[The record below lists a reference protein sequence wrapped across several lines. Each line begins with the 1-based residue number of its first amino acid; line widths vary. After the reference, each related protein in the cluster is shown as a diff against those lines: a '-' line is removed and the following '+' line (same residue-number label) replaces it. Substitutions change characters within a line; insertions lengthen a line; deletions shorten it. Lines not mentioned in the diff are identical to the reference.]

1 MHRFIL
7 VAVFA
12 LLLAACGESEPP
24 AGQLSPQDEALYQ
37 QAAATLI
44 DNLAGELGGK
54 LKEAIEE
61 GGPSNAIYV
70 CRSEAPRA
78 AAAHSQGGWTIR
90 RVSDRVRNPHNR
102 ADATELALM
111 QQFADSAAPAFS
123 ERWDKGDSSAVY
135 YYYQPI
141 RTKLLCLK
149 CHGTESNMD
158 PVVAAAVAE
167 YYPDDQARNYDIGE
181 LRGLFVVT
189 GEWPTG
195 GERAQEL
202 TASGQ

>member
-37 QAAATLI
+37 QAAVALI
-44 DNLAGELGGK
+44 DNLVGELGGK

-61 GGPSNAIYV
+61 GGPSNAIFV

-78 AAAHSQGGWTIR
+78 AAAHSQGGWTIG
-90 RVSDRVRNPHNR
+90 RVSDRVRNPDNR
-102 ADATELALM
+102 ANAAELAVM
-111 QQFADSAAPAFS
+111 QQLGDSAAPEFI

-158 PVVAAAVAE
+158 PVVTAAVAE
-167 YYPDDQARNYDIGE
+167 HYPDDQARDYDIGD
-181 LRGLFVVT
+181 LRGVFVVT
-189 GEWPTG
+189 AEWPAG
-195 GERAQEL
+195 GARAQEL
-202 TASGQ
+202 TAPGD